1 MKVNLSSDYSDLRL
15 ICENGSELYLI
26 ILDAETG
33 ALKQKESLS
42 ESVEGYIDIF
52 FKNGEM
58 AENDSEEFI
67 GVSLPSDR
75 IIVMSR
81 NAPGKYVKSI
91 DASMTMGNEEEH
103 NLFVGGFLRAAFVFK
118 DGKLGAC
125 TNYLSISEDGGNEN
139 FIGIYD
145 KDGLRYLGKIRS
157 SLLSSCFVYD
167 ISADGY
173 DVKLSLR

>member
-1 MKVNLSSDYSDLRL
+1 MKNDYLSVLTLYIRL
-15 ICENGSELYLI
+15 TFKKILAVLLI
-26 ILDAETG
+26 
-33 ALKQKESLS
+33 
-42 ESVEGYIDIF
+42 
-52 FKNGEM
+52 M
-58 AENDSEEFI
+58 AT
-67 GVSLPSDR
+67 VQAVL
-75 IIVMSR
+75 
-81 NAPGKYVKSI
+81 
-91 DASMTMGNEEEH
+91 